1 MDCGP
6 ACLKM
11 ICSYFGNEISMDYIR
26 SISIIDRTGTSVLGL
41 VKAGEKLG
49 LELVPMKSSLQ
60 DLIAEKPFPSIVFWK
75 QKHYMVLYKYKND
88 KFTLSDPAF
97 GSITMS
103 TAEFLTG
110 WASKEGLGIYVSCY
124 PTTAFYELKSDA
136 TAANKYG
143 FRRVFSYLLRY
154 KSSLFQIG
162 TGLFVSTML
171 QAVFPFLTSLMVDV
185 GISQRD
191 MQFVYLLLI
200 GQLCVFLGKT
210 TVELIRSQ
218 ILVKLSTKINVN
230 LLKDFYGQLMKLPL
244 SYFDSRKLGDILQR
258 INDHK
263 RVESFLT
270 SGALN
275 TIFSLLS
282 LLIFG
287 MVLAF
292 YSPLI
297 FGAFFIGS
305 VLYILWIF
313 LFMKKRAVLDYKYF
327 TQMSENHEKNYE
339 LIVGMQEVRL
349 HNAEIKRRSQWE
361 EIQLKLYHL
370 SIDTLSLKQRQ
381 AGGALIINELKNII
395 ITFISVNL
403 VIRDQITLGQLL
415 SISYITGQLNNPI
428 LQLID
433 FFQSL
438 QDARLSISRIEE
450 IHELKP
456 EESKYDNLIK
466 EYSNGDILVKDLW
479 FSYGTAHNYPILQ
492 NINLC
497 IPANKTTAIVGS
509 SGSGKTTLLK
519 LLLKIYEPQKG
530 QILID
535 DFPLDKI
542 SHSSWRDNCGVV
554 MQEGFL
560 FNDTVLN
567 NIAVADENPD
577 IKMVIE
583 VAKAANIYDYILELP
598 NGLQTIIG
606 SQGISMS
613 VGQKQRLFI
622 ARALYK
628 QPDVLFL
635 DEATSALDAQNE
647 KVITHNLVSMFS
659 GKTIIIVAHRLSTVR
674 HADNIIVLDK
684 GRITEM
690 GNHHQLVEKEGIY
703 YNLVRNQ
710 LELGK

>member
-1 MDCGP
+1 
-6 ACLKM
+6 
-11 ICSYFGNEISMDYIR
+11 
-26 SISIIDRTGTSVLGL
+26 
-41 VKAGEKLG
+41 
-49 LELVPMKSSLQ
+49 
-60 DLIAEKPFPSIVFWK
+60 
-75 QKHYMVLYKYKND
+75 
-88 KFTLSDPAF
+88 
-97 GSITMS
+97 
-103 TAEFLTG
+103 
-110 WASKEGLGIYVSCY
+110 
-124 PTTAFYELKSDA
+124 
-136 TAANKYG
+136 
-143 FRRVFSYLLRY
+143 
-154 KSSLFQIG
+154 
-162 TGLFVSTML
+162 
-171 QAVFPFLTSLMVDV
+171 
-185 GISQRD
+185 
-191 MQFVYLLLI
+191 
-200 GQLCVFLGKT
+200 
-210 TVELIRSQ
+210 
-218 ILVKLSTKINVN
+218 
-230 LLKDFYGQLMKLPL
+230 
-244 SYFDSRKLGDILQR
+244 
-258 INDHK
+258 
-263 RVESFLT
+263 
-270 SGALN
+270 
-275 TIFSLLS
+275 
-282 LLIFG
+282 
-287 MVLAF
+287 
-292 YSPLI
+292 
-297 FGAFFIGS
+297 
-305 VLYILWIF
+305 
-313 LFMKKRAVLDYKYF
+313 MKKRAVLDYKYF